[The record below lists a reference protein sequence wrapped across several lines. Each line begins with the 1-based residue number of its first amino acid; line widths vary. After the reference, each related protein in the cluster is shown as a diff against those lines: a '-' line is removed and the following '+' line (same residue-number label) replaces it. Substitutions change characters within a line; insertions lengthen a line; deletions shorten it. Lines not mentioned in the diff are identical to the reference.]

1 MSKLING
8 KEFADKLC
16 KKIAEEV
23 KKLKD
28 KNITPGLA
36 VIRVGE
42 DPAST
47 VYINMKAKKTEEVG
61 MHSVTK
67 ILDEKTS
74 QNDLLNIVEELNK
87 DESINGIL
95 VQLPLPNKL
104 MRILL
109 LMLLTLIKMLMVF
122 ML

>member
-1 MSKLING
+1 MAKLIDG
-8 KEFADKLC
+8 KKFAENLC
-16 KKIAEEV
+16 KKISEEV
-23 KKLKD
+23 KKLKN

-67 ILDEKTS
+67 ILDENTS
-74 QNDLLNIVEELNK
+74 QDNLLKVV
-87 DESINGIL
+87 DIL
-95 VQLPLPNKL
+95 GREVNPNKVIDNITL
-104 MRILL
+104 FYIYSDGSVERRI
-109 LMLLTLIKMLMVF
+109 VF
-122 ML
+122 E